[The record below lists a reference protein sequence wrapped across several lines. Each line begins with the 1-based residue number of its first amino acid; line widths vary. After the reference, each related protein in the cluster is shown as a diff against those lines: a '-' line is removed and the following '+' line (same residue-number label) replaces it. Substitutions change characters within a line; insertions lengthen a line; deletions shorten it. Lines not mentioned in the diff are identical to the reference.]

1 MGTQNKINLKW
12 SNWSENNSP
21 CSKTCFS
28 TWERFW
34 HANNHLVKLQKKWI
48 RVDHTLPPPFF
59 WKFPH
64 FSIFLENVPKEEFS
78 KPSIFL
84 DKRYLIRIFS
94 VKAST
99 CMQFSV
105 GKNLATNL
113 GLLLVSKNRDGGRIN
128 EYMGKQREEQMQ
140 HHKTHSSEKE

>member
-12 SNWSENNSP
+12 SNWSEKIP
-21 CSKTCFS
+21 PVVK
-28 TWERFW
+28 
-34 HANNHLVKLQKKWI
+34 HILAPQKDANNHLVKLQKKWI
-48 RVDHTLPPPFF
+48 RVDHTLPPPLFLKIPTFF
-59 WKFPH
+59 YYF
-64 FSIFLENVPKEEFS
+64 ENIPKEEFS